1 MVIKNL
7 LINKWVIRRVNYPLL
22 VIVSPT
28 QTRYLCH
35 KKFKTNNIMAKIA
48 IIYGS
53 TMGNTESAASQ
64 IAKAL
69 TSHEVSLINVS
80 DMTADTLNSYS
91 NLILG
96 TSTWGC
102 GDLQDDWECE
112 LSTLK
117 DAELSGKV
125 VALFGCGDSD
135 SYPDTFVDG
144 IGTLYE
150 AAKASGATIIGQ
162 VADDYS
168 YSSSTAVVDG
178 EFVGLPIDD
187 NSSNNNE
194 RIAAWCESISSKF
207 N

>member
-1 MVIKNL
+1 
-7 LINKWVIRRVNYPLL
+7 
-22 VIVSPT
+22 
-28 QTRYLCH
+28 
-35 KKFKTNNIMAKIA
+35 MAKIA

-64 IAKAL
+64 IEAAL
-69 TSHEVSLINVS
+69 SSHEVTTMNVS
-80 DMTADTLNSYS
+80 DMSSETLSEYS

-117 DAELSGKV
+117 EADLSGKT
-125 VALFGCGDSD
+125 VALFGCGDSS
-135 SYPDTFVDG
+135 SYPDSFVDG

-150 AAKASGATIIGQ
+150 VVKAAGATVVGS
-162 VADDYS
+162 VEDNYS
-168 YSSSTAVVDG
+168 YSSSTAVVNG
-178 EFVGLPIDD
+178 VFVGLPIDD
-187 NSSNNNE
+187 SAINNNSK
-194 RIAAWCESISSKF
+194 ISKWCEDITVKF

>member
-1 MVIKNL
+1 
-7 LINKWVIRRVNYPLL
+7 
-22 VIVSPT
+22 
-28 QTRYLCH
+28 
-35 KKFKTNNIMAKIA
+35 MAKIA
-48 IIYGS
+48 IIFGS

-69 TSHEVSLINVS
+69 TSHDVSLINVS
-80 DMTADTLNSYS
+80 DMTAETLNDYT

-96 TSTWGC
+96 TSTWGL
-102 GDLQDDWECE
+102 GDLQDDWESE

-117 DAELSGKV
+117 SADLSGKT
-125 VALFGCGDSD
+125 VALFGCGDAG

-150 AAKASGATIIGQ
+150 AIKEAGATVVGS

-178 EFVGLPIDD
+178 EFVGLPLDD
-187 NSSNNNE
+187 DSASKNDA
-194 RIAAWCESISSKF
+194 RIAAWCDSVTSKF

>member
-1 MVIKNL
+1 
-7 LINKWVIRRVNYPLL
+7 
-22 VIVSPT
+22 
-28 QTRYLCH
+28 
-35 KKFKTNNIMAKIA
+35 MAKIA

-64 IAKAL
+64 IADAL
-69 TSHEVSLINVS
+69 ASHDVSLINVS
-80 DMTADTLNSYS
+80 DMTDETLNAFP

-117 DAELSGKV
+117 SANLTGKV
-125 VALFGCGDSD
+125 VALFGCGDAS

-150 AAKASGATIIGQ
+150 AAKEAGATVVGS
-162 VADDYS
+162 VVDDYS

-178 EFVGLPIDD
+178 EFVGLPLDD
-187 NSSNNNE
+187 DSADQNDE
-194 RIAAWCESISSKF
+194 RIAQWCESINSKF

>member
-1 MVIKNL
+1 
-7 LINKWVIRRVNYPLL
+7 
-22 VIVSPT
+22 
-28 QTRYLCH
+28 
-35 KKFKTNNIMAKIA
+35 MAKIA
-48 IIYGS
+48 IIFGS

-64 IAKAL
+64 IAEAL
-69 TSHEVSLINVS
+69 SSHDVSLINVAK
-80 DMTADTLNSYS
+80 MTSDTLNDYS

-117 DAELSGKV
+117 SADLSGKT
-125 VALFGCGDSD
+125 VALFGCGDSS
-135 SYPDTFVDG
+135 SYPDSFVDG

-150 AAKASGATIIGQ
+150 VVKAAGATVVGS
-162 VADDYS
+162 VVDDYS
-168 YSSSTAVVDG
+168 YCSSTAVVDG

-187 NSSNNNE
+187 DTADENDD
-194 RIAAWCESISSKF
+194 RIAAWCESISSQF

>member
-1 MVIKNL
+1 
-7 LINKWVIRRVNYPLL
+7 
-22 VIVSPT
+22 
-28 QTRYLCH
+28 
-35 KKFKTNNIMAKIA
+35 MAKIV

-64 IAKAL
+64 IAEAL
-69 TSHEVSLINVS
+69 SSHDVIVMNVS
-80 DMTADTLNSYS
+80 EMNSDTLKDYS
-91 NLILG
+91 NIILG

-112 LSTLK
+112 ISTLK
-117 DAELSGKV
+117 AAELSGKT
-125 VALFGCGDSD
+125 VALFGCGDAG

-150 AAKASGATIIGQ
+150 VVKEAGATVVGS

-168 YSSSTAVVDG
+168 YSASTAIVDG
-178 EFVGLPIDD
+178 EFVGLPLDD
-187 NSSNNNE
+187 DSADYNDG
-194 RIAAWCESISSKF
+194 RVAAWCESISSKF

>member
-1 MVIKNL
+1 
-7 LINKWVIRRVNYPLL
+7 
-22 VIVSPT
+22 
-28 QTRYLCH
+28 
-35 KKFKTNNIMAKIA
+35 MAKIT

-64 IAKAL
+64 IAAAL
-69 TSHEVSLINVS
+69 SSHEVSTINVS
-80 DMTADTLNSYS
+80 DMTADTLAECS

-96 TSTWGC
+96 TSTWGA

-112 LSTLK
+112 LSTLQST
-117 DAELSGKV
+117 DLSGKV
-125 VALFGCGDSD
+125 VALFGCGDAG

-150 AAKASGATIIGQ
+150 AAKAAGATIVGS

-178 EFVGLPIDD
+178 EFVGLPLDD
-187 NSSNNNE
+187 DSAEKNDG
-194 RIAAWCESISSKF
+194 RVAAWCESITSKF